1 MKLKKI
7 SKKIRAMLI
16 LTLSVSL
23 LGCGNSEEN
32 KKAVAKNLSNYQL
45 DSYEENMDSLGL
57 ENKLK
62 DGEKVIIGFSMD
74 SLKEPI
80 WKISRDAFISRAR
93 ELGAEVRVEQA
104 NGDDRLQSSQI
115 DKLIAEGVNVL
126 VVVPYDGEVSAEAV
140 EKAHNAGIKLIAYDR
155 LIKNSNVDLYVALN
169 NFKAGELQAQE
180 LLKNVKGGNVAYV
193 GGSPSDNNAVLFR
206 AGAMSVLEK
215 NKDSINIVMDKY
227 SADWKAEE
235 AYNNVMD
242 LLNTDSNI
250 QGIVCANDGTA
261 SGAIAALEK
270 HSLVGKV
277 PVTGLD
283 SELSACQRIVEGKQ
297 LMTIY
302 KPTNEMSSKVAE
314 LAVKMA
320 KGESIETN
328 NKIFNGK
335 IDVPAYYLDPIVVTK
350 ENMMD
355 TVIENKFQ
363 SFDDVYK
370 NVPEDQRPKQ

>member
-1 MKLKKI
+1 MLFKKI
-7 SKKIRAMLI
+7 PKTLGVI
-16 LTLSVSL
+16 LTLSLSISL
-23 LGCGNSEEN
+23 LGCGPSKTDN
-32 KKAVAKNLSNYQL
+32 KAVTKDLSNYEL
-45 DSYEENMDSLGL
+45 DSYEENIDSLGL
-57 ENKLK
+57 NNKLK
-62 DGEKVIIGFSMD
+62 AGEKVIIGFSMD

-80 WKISRDAFISRAR
+80 WKVSRDAFISRAK

-104 NGDDRLQSSQI
+104 NSDDRLQLAQI
-115 DKLIAEGVNVL
+115 DQLIAEGVNVL
-126 VVVPYDGEVSAEAV
+126 VVAPHDGEVTAEAA

-155 LIKNSNVDLYVALN
+155 LIKNSDVDLYVALDS
-169 NFKAGELQAQE
+169 FKAGELQAQE
-180 LLKNVKGGNVAYV
+180 LLKNVKSGNVAYV
-193 GGSPSDNNAVLFR
+193 GGSPSDNNAILFR
-206 AGAMSVLEK
+206 SGAMKVLES

-227 SADWKAEE
+227 STDWKAEE

-242 LLNTDSNI
+242 LLTTDSNI

-270 HSLVGKV
+270 FSLVGKI

-302 KPTNEMSSKVAE
+302 KPTNEMASKAAE

-320 KGESIETN
+320 KGETVEAN

-335 IDVPAYYLDPIVVTK
+335 IDVQAYYLDPIVVTK
-350 ENMMD
+350 ENMVD
-355 TVIENKFQ
+355 TVVKYNFQ
-363 SFDDVYK
+363 SFEDVYK

>member
-1 MKLKKI
+1 
-7 SKKIRAMLI
+7 
-16 LTLSVSL
+16 
-23 LGCGNSEEN
+23 
-32 KKAVAKNLSNYQL
+32 
-45 DSYEENMDSLGL
+45 
-57 ENKLK
+57 
-62 DGEKVIIGFSMD
+62 MD

-80 WKISRDAFISRAR
+80 WKKSKDSFISRAK
-93 ELGAEVRVEQA
+93 ELGAEVRIEQA
-104 NGDDRLQSSQI
+104 NSDDRLQLSQI
-115 DKLIAEGVNVL
+115 DQLIAEGVNVL
-126 VVVPYDGEVSAEAV
+126 VVAPHDGEICAEAA
-140 EKAHNAGIKLIAYDR
+140 EKAHKAGIKLIAYDR
-155 LIKNSNVDLYVALN
+155 LIKNSDVDLYVALD
-169 NFKAGELQAQE
+169 NFKAGELQAKE
-180 LLKNVKGGNVAYV
+180 LLKNVKSGNVAYV
-193 GGSPSDNNAVLFR
+193 GGSPSDNNAILFR
-206 AGAMSVLEK
+206 SGAMKVLES

-227 SADWKAEE
+227 STDWKAEV

-242 LLNTDSNI
+242 LLNTNSNI

-270 HSLVGKV
+270 YSLVGKI

-302 KPTNEMSSKVAE
+302 KPTNEISSKAAE

-355 TVIENKFQ
+355 TIIKNNFQ
-363 SFDDVYK
+363 SFEDVYK
-370 NVPEDQRPKQ
+370 NIPEDQRPKQ